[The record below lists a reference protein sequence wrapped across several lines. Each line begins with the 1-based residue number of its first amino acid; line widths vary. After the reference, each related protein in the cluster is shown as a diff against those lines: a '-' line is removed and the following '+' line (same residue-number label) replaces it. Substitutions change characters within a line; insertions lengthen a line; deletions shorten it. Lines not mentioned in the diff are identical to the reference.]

1 MDPELKHLVQE
12 TLALAKEN
20 HRLIKAVRRH
30 QLFET
35 YGKWILWL
43 IVILA
48 SVYSFQVY
56 LRPLINTYSKV
67 TGTSATGPFGLPTS
81 ADIQKL
87 IDSFK
92 AGK

>member
-1 MDPELKHLVQE
+1 MDPELKHLMQE

-20 HRLIKAVRRH
+20 HRLLKSVRRH
-30 QLFET
+30 QIIET
-35 YGKWILWL
+35 YGKWVLWL
-43 IVILA
+43 ILILA
-48 SVYSFQVY
+48 SAYSFQVY
-56 LRPLINTYSKV
+56 LRPLINTYSKAV
-67 TGTSATGPFGLPTS
+67 GTSASGPFGLPTS

>member
-12 TLALAKEN
+12 SVALAKEN
-20 HRLIKAVRRH
+20 HRLLKAVRRH
-30 QLFET
+30 QIVEF

-48 SVYSFQVY
+48 SAYGFQVY
-56 LRPLINTYSKV
+56 LRPLINTYSTA
-67 TGTSATGPFGLPTS
+67 TGASTTGPFGLPTS